1 MKLDSFQ
8 KDVNCMGFYGCE
20 NASEALNLDR
30 FLGNSNGCDSKTKIM
45 GNLEVEQF
53 ADYPEEVNS
62 KIIGNCVESDL
73 IDDPNGVLN
82 TRTEGSVSE
91 QEHDLDVEECNG
103 TGTTFDLDLQF
114 DKTKLVKG
122 DKLSQQDFERLWAFP
137 RGNEVPV
144 LTATIGK
151 NCFDWSL
158 THCLKTP
165 TQWKKLNVDQI
176 LGSPAVVNA
185 LASGFVV
192 KKLQKRQLSGS
203 MDVEEFEE
211 FELKVPPGSILLF
224 PSEKAVSIEDLEGSN
239 FEVKNLIVLDGTW
252 RKAKR
257 MYYENPWL
265 KFLPHL
271 KLDVNKMSL
280 YSEVRKQPKAGYLST
295 IESIIYAMK
304 AVGDRSEG
312 LDNLLDVF
320 ESMVVDQR
328 QCRDE
333 ALKKSI

>member
-1 MKLDSFQ
+1 M
-8 KDVNCMGFYGCE
+8 
-20 NASEALNLDR
+20 
-30 FLGNSNGCDSKTKIM
+30 
-45 GNLEVEQF
+45 
-53 ADYPEEVNS
+53 
-62 KIIGNCVESDL
+62 
-73 IDDPNGVLN
+73 
-82 TRTEGSVSE
+82 
-91 QEHDLDVEECNG
+91 
-103 TGTTFDLDLQF
+103 
-114 DKTKLVKG
+114 
-122 DKLSQQDFERLWAFP
+122 
-137 RGNEVPV
+137 
-144 LTATIGK
+144 
-151 NCFDWSL
+151 
-158 THCLKTP
+158 
-165 TQWKKLNVDQI
+165 
-176 LGSPAVVNA
+176 
-185 LASGFVV
+185 
-192 KKLQKRQLSGS
+192 
-203 MDVEEFEE
+203 EEFEE